1 MVATYTHHFDTP
13 LYKGN
18 LTIHTGLYIDG
29 KWVDPIEGG
38 DLIDKYTT
46 RCPAK
51 HFANSSCNV
60 ANGKVITAVAGAGT
74 KDIDAAVKAARKA
87 YKTSWGLKVPGAER
101 GKLLDKLADLI
112 EKHQDQ
118 LAALEALNVGKHY
131 HMARNM
137 DIAFSVRTLR
147 YYAGW
152 SDKIQGKTIETNDKK
167 LAYTRHEPWGVVGAI
182 VPWNFP
188 LMMAITKL
196 GPALATGNVVVL
208 KPSEVTPLT
217 VLYLADLLSEAGFP
231 PGVVNVVN
239 GYGNTIGSAI
249 SAHPSIEKVAFTG
262 STLVGRK
269 ILKAASESNLKA
281 VTLELGGKSPTIV
294 FDDANLDQ
302 ASCIAGSRVYVQEGI
317 YDKFLE
323 GFTQAAQGLKKEVG
337 PFEEGVHYG
346 PQVSRTHFDRVMGY
360 ISSGKSEG
368 AKVHIGGEREGE
380 QGYFIKP
387 TVFVDAKPDMRIM
400 QEEIFG
406 PVCSIVKFKTE
417 EEMTEWANNTTY
429 GLAANVLTENIAR
442 GIRMANALEAGCISV
457 NCASAPELG
466 LPFGGYKQ
474 SGLGREMGE
483 AALHT
488 YTQLKAVHVNIG
500 QVL

>member
-1 MVATYTHHFDTP
+1 MVATYTHHFDTS

-18 LTIHTGLYIDG
+18 VTVHTGLYIDG
-29 KWVDPIEGG
+29 KWVNPIEGG
-38 DLIDKYTT
+38 SIDIVNPT
-46 RCPAK
+46 
-51 HFANSSCNV
+51 
-60 ANGKVITAVAGAGT
+60 NGKVITAVAGAGA
-74 KDIDAAVKAARKA
+74 KDVDAAVKAARKA

-101 GKLLDKLADLI
+101 GKLLDKLADLV
-112 EKHQDQ
+112 EKHQHQ

-131 HMARNM
+131 HMALGM
-137 DIAFSVRTLR
+137 DLAFSIQTLR

-152 SDKIQGKTIETNDKK
+152 SDKVQGKTIETNDKK

-188 LMMAITKL
+188 LMMAMIKL

-208 KPSEVTPLT
+208 KPSDVTPLT
-217 VLYLADLLSEAGFP
+217 ALFLADLINEAGFP
-231 PGVVNVVN
+231 PGVVNIVN
-239 GYGNTIGSAI
+239 GYGNTAGAAI
-249 SAHPSIEKVAFTG
+249 SGHPSIEKVAFTG

-302 ASCIAGSRVYVQEGI
+302 AIKWAARGMFFNMGQACIAGSRIYVQEGI

-323 GFTQAAQGLKKEVG
+323 GFTQAAQGLTKAAGG
-337 PFEEGVHYG
+337 PFEEGVQHG
-346 PQVSRTHFDRVMGY
+346 PQVSQTQFDRVMGY
-360 ISSGKSEG
+360 ISSGKSDG
-368 AKVHIGGEREGE
+368 AKVHVGGEREGE

-387 TVFVDAKPDMRIM
+387 TVFVDAKPDMKIM

-417 EEMTEWANNTTY
+417 EEVTEWANDTTY
-429 GLAANVLTENIAR
+429 GLAANILTENNGRAV
-442 GIRMANALEAGCISV
+442 RMANALEAGSIFV
-457 NCASAPELG
+457 NCASAPEIG

-483 AALHT
+483 AALYT